1 MRRRPLGE
9 KGDHYDE
16 KGSREQESEEE
27 CCSQCVCVCV
37 TSSIIDSLRHTQ
49 MIKHLSEWYLFKKGR
64 NPLQT

>member
-37 TSSIIDSLRHTQ
+37 LPPPSL
-49 MIKHLSEWYLFKKGR
+49 ILSDTHR
-64 NPLQT
+64 